1 MKNILSLILIINL
14 LCMPVLALELDTSL
28 DDEVRKN
35 YNPDKIEQDYKLPA
49 LPKVQ
54 EEPAIKPVSNIVKIP
69 TTAATTNTTTQ
80 QLKPITGSIKKP
92 VVKYSADSCA
102 ILKQG
107 TKIKVKS
114 LCRISDRSRR
124 GTKVSFVSEYPVSTT
139 YFTIPMGTTF
149 KGEIVRSHKP
159 QFGANGGLI
168 VIKIDSVV
176 LRGQTQPINAKIT
189 KADSKKIFFNNI
201 KGKRKYASSMFKSMR
216 PGLGFFKKMWRT
228 TTYLAGDGASILVS
242 PFSLAIGG
250 LGLGGNIMVSPA
262 LAMFHKGG
270 SISIPEG
277 SNFEIKLMQD
287 VFIYN

>member
-14 LCMPVLALELDTSL
+14 LCAPVLALELDTSL

-35 YNPDKIEQDYKLPA
+35 YNPNKIEQDYKLPA

-54 EEPAIKPVSNIVKIP
+54 EEPGLRPISYAEKPPAIN
-69 TTAATTNTTTQ
+69 TTQ
-80 QLKPITGSIKKP
+80 QLKPITGSITKP
-92 VVKYSADSCA
+92 IVKHSNESYA

-107 TKIKVKS
+107 TKIKVRS
-114 LCRISDRSRR
+114 LSRISDRSRR

-176 LRGQTQPINAKIT
+176 LRGQTQPLNAKIT

-201 KGKRKYASSMFKSMR
+201 KGKRKYTASMLKSMR
-216 PGLGFFKKMWRT
+216 PGVGFFKKMWRT

-242 PFSLAIGG
+242 PFSLAIGC
-250 LGLGGNIMVSPA
+250 LGLGGNVMVSPA

>member
-14 LCMPVLALELDTSL
+14 LCAPVLALELDTSL

-35 YNPDKIEQDYKLPA
+35 YNPNKIEQDYKLPQ
-49 LPKVQ
+49 LPKIQ
-54 EEPAIKPVSNIVKIP
+54 EEPAVKPISYTAKPP
-69 TTAATTNTTTQ
+69 TTTSATTAP

-92 VVKYSADSCA
+92 AARHSDENYA

-107 TKIKVKS
+107 TKIRVRS
-114 LCRISDRSRR
+114 LSRISDRSRR

-176 LRGQTQPINAKIT
+176 LRGQTQPFNAKIT

-201 KGKRKYASSMFKSMR
+201 KGKRKYTASMLKSMR
-216 PGLGFFKKMWRT
+216 PGVGFFKKMWRT
-228 TTYLAGDGASILVS
+228 TTYLAGDGTSILVS
-242 PFSLAIGG
+242 PFSLAIGCF
-250 LGLGGNIMVSPA
+250 GLGGNVMVSPA

-277 SNFEIKLMQD
+277 SDFEIKLMQD

>member
-35 YNPDKIEQDYKLPA
+35 YNPNKIEQDYKLPA
-49 LPKVQ
+49 LPKIQ
-54 EEPAIKPVSNIVKIP
+54 EEPAIKPVSNIVKTP
-69 TTAATTNTTTQ
+69 AAATTTAP

-92 VVKYSADSCA
+92 VVKVSADSCA

-107 TKIKVKS
+107 TKIKVRS

-124 GTKVSFVSEYPVSTT
+124 GTKVSFISEYPVSTT

-149 KGEIVRSHKP
+149 KGEIVHSHKP
-159 QFGANGGLI
+159 QLGGNGGLI
-168 VIKIDSVV
+168 VIKIDSVI

-201 KGKRKYASSMFKSMR
+201 KGKRKYTSSMFKSMH
-216 PGLGFFKKMWRT
+216 PGVGFFKKMWRT

-242 PFSLAIGG
+242 PFSLAIGC